1 MKQQKHNQFKKE
13 YGEKFELF
21 GKLLSIN
28 NNTLD
33 KNPKYKNFKNKKLRN
48 AFIQSFL
55 IILIISNFP
64 HLINNSKS
72 ERKLNSFLSE
82 ITMEIFGEIGEK
94 RIVRSENN
102 QCPDEIYINNSKIAE
117 RSCTINLE
125 KNENIII
132 KMIWLNPL
140 TSCQNLFYAISNI
153 IYVDLSKFDFS
164 LVVSMQSMF
173 SMSGSIKS
181 INFGNINTSFVTDMS
196 YLFFKVHSLE
206 SIDLSKFDTSKVKN
220 IDQMFGY
227 CGLLKSLNLS
237 NFDTSSVLSMQN
249 VFFWC
254 NSLISLDL
262 SNFNTSQTIRMD
274 SLFEH
279 CISLKYLNISNFDTK
294 SVESMEKMFDTCES
308 LENLDL
314 SNFNTKS
321 VENMEGMFFTC
332 SSLKYLNIS
341 NFDTSNVRNM
351 KFMFSNCNSL
361 KYLDLSNFNTS
372 LVTTMFLMF
381 KDCFSLTSL
390 NIISFNTSLVYDMGG
405 MFKGCRSLKS
415 IELSNINTTLAES
428 TVCFFEECY
437 SITSLNLSGFITK
450 NNKNFRLM
458 FNSCFSLLSLD
469 LSNFDTSLVT
479 EMGYMFNNCSS
490 LTTLNLSNFNT
501 NLVTEIDYMFNNCS
515 SLTTLYF
522 SNFNTTSVN
531 KMINLF
537 SLCSS
542 LISLNLSHFDT
553 SFVSDMN
560 GIFQG
565 CSSLKYLDVSKFNT
579 SITEKMNNMFADCI
593 SLKSLDISNFDTSL
607 VLNMSHMFENCELLE
622 SLNLSKFDTSK
633 VNDMSFMFHNCIN
646 LQYINLENAIESN
659 ALNTNNALEFIP
671 NNIIY
676 CINEE
681 NTPKI
686 NELFK
691 EKKNSRKDCSID
703 WKNNSLN
710 NIYLNNFF
718 LEKYNINNSNIENR
732 EIIGQSIINDIM
744 DGSMD
749 SLLSNIINNNKNY
762 IIKEEKQIYQIT
774 SLTNQK
780 KYSDDDITIVNLGKC
795 EKKLK
800 EDNGI
805 DENEELII
813 FKIDTYLP
821 GFNIPMIEY
830 VIFSQ
835 DGKIKFDLSSCN
847 GIPIQY
853 QIPISINK
861 SELFKYDSSSTFYND
876 ECSQYTTDHGTD
888 MTLYDRK
895 NEYNDNNLSLCEAN
909 CEFKGYSYNSLKL
922 KVECECKIKK
932 EMNFFSD
939 IHIDKKKLINQFINV
954 KKITNIWVIK
964 CINLFFS
971 VKGVISNIGFYTLS
985 AIIIINVI
993 ISILFYR
1000 IGYHLLSEQ
1009 IKQII
1014 NKKFSL
1020 SIDNKKINLPPKRK
1034 GKKKRKSSKSYKRAS
1049 TQNDILLTTNIINT
1063 NTNSNNKEKD
1073 EKEMN
1078 NFNDYELNSLS
1089 YEEALN
1095 YDHRTYFQYYLS
1107 LIKTKQLIVFT
1118 FFISSDYNS
1127 KIIKISLFFFSFG
1140 LFYIINALFFN
1151 DSTIHKIYEDQGAF
1165 NFIYQLPQIL
1175 YSTIISVAIKT
1186 ILGMLSLTEKNIIEI
1201 KQQETFEK
1209 ANDEM
1214 KKKRKY
1220 LLIKFILFFILSFIF
1235 LILFLFYISCFCA
1248 VYKNTQLYL
1257 IKDTIISFCTSL
1269 IYPFII
1275 NLLPGLLRIP
1285 SLKEKNKSC
1294 IYKISKVIQLI

>member
-1 MKQQKHNQFKKE
+1 
-13 YGEKFELF
+13 
-21 GKLLSIN
+21 
-28 NNTLD
+28 
-33 KNPKYKNFKNKKLRN
+33 
-48 AFIQSFL
+48 
-55 IILIISNFP
+55 
-64 HLINNSKS
+64 
-72 ERKLNSFLSE
+72 
-82 ITMEIFGEIGEK
+82 
-94 RIVRSENN
+94 
-102 QCPDEIYINNSKIAE
+102 
-117 RSCTINLE
+117 
-125 KNENIII
+125 
-132 KMIWLNPL
+132 
-140 TSCQNLFYAISNI
+140 
-153 IYVDLSKFDFS
+153 
-164 LVVSMQSMF
+164 
-173 SMSGSIKS
+173 
-181 INFGNINTSFVTDMS
+181 
-196 YLFFKVHSLE
+196 
-206 SIDLSKFDTSKVKN
+206 
-220 IDQMFGY
+220 
-227 CGLLKSLNLS
+227 
-237 NFDTSSVLSMQN
+237 
-249 VFFWC
+249 
-254 NSLISLDL
+254 
-262 SNFNTSQTIRMD
+262 
-274 SLFEH
+274 
-279 CISLKYLNISNFDTK
+279 
-294 SVESMEKMFDTCES
+294 
-308 LENLDL
+308 
-314 SNFNTKS
+314 
-321 VENMEGMFFTC
+321 
-332 SSLKYLNIS
+332 
-341 NFDTSNVRNM
+341 
-351 KFMFSNCNSL
+351 
-361 KYLDLSNFNTS
+361 
-372 LVTTMFLMF
+372 
-381 KDCFSLTSL
+381 
-390 NIISFNTSLVYDMGG
+390 
-405 MFKGCRSLKS
+405 
-415 IELSNINTTLAES
+415 
-428 TVCFFEECY
+428 
-437 SITSLNLSGFITK
+437 
-450 NNKNFRLM
+450 
-458 FNSCFSLLSLD
+458 
-469 LSNFDTSLVT
+469 
-479 EMGYMFNNCSS
+479 
-490 LTTLNLSNFNT
+490 
-501 NLVTEIDYMFNNCS
+501 
-515 SLTTLYF
+515 
-522 SNFNTTSVN
+522 
-531 KMINLF
+531 
-537 SLCSS
+537 
-542 LISLNLSHFDT
+542 
-553 SFVSDMN
+553 
-560 GIFQG
+560 
-565 CSSLKYLDVSKFNT
+565 
-579 SITEKMNNMFADCI
+579 
-593 SLKSLDISNFDTSL
+593 
-607 VLNMSHMFENCELLE
+607 
-622 SLNLSKFDTSK
+622 
-633 VNDMSFMFHNCIN
+633 MSFMFHNCIN
-646 LQYINLENAIESN
+646 LQYINLENAIESK

-762 IIKEEKQIYQIT
+762 IIKEGKQIYQIT

-909 CEFKGYSYNSLKL
+909 CEFKGYSYNYLKL

-954 KKITNIWVIK
+954 KKISNIWVIK
-964 CINLFFS
+964 CINLVFS
-971 VKGVISNIGFYTLS
+971 VKGIISNIGFYTLS
-985 AIIIINVI
+985 AIMIINVI
-993 ISILFYR
+993 ISILFFI

-1063 NTNSNNKEKD
+1063 NANSNNKEKD

-1151 DSTIHKIYEDQGAF
+1151 DSTMHQIYEDQGAF

-1209 ANDEM
+1209 ANDEI